1 MAVLDRV
8 HAVLETMGDDTTID
22 PTQLSDGSSLS
33 PSHHNHSHDMVTEPT
48 SSNERDDALSCLMG
62 ALQEKE
68 WKKTS
73 TDNQD
78 QDQDQEKEW
87 KKTST
92 DTPPMALQRLD
103 EELRAGLEREKG
115 MRLQIKASESLKME
129 LEEQHRSKF
138 EEQRL
143 EMERLGEALSSFEAI
158 VAEQKKQR
166 VEHQEEVELVRVES
180 RRLKSE
186 LERVRQERND
196 TRAALHETGHGAM
209 DSLSKAAKQLATS
222 ESLRCEAE
230 KRLND
235 LNNEHEEL
243 RKELAEKQDLSRL
256 DEEGLS
262 ELEASEMGD

>member
-62 ALQEKE
+62 AL
-68 WKKTS
+68 
-73 TDNQD
+73 
-78 QDQDQEKEW
+78 QEKEW